1 MRFLRMLSNSAI
13 AGAVAA
19 AYLALLVLQ
28 LNPLLSLQAP
38 STWWL
43 VTTMLAGYGINL
55 AALFYA
61 IIVVRQLLTT
71 ESLSPGWF
79 SVQLLASLCAGA
91 STAAAV
97 LMWLNLRGFR
107 VTLDDEA
114 AQRMTFGA
122 LAMTAC
128 AAAFVLLAIVR
139 YSVGRRGA
147 PAGGLVAAML
157 LALSLALPLAARGT
171 GESPL
176 PPARRSTTTIPVVQP
191 GDGSRVWLIGI
202 DGASLDIISPAAAD
216 GRLPSF
222 GRLLDGGASLHLATL
237 RPTQPAPVWTAV
249 ATGKLPAK
257 NGVRSAATYTAAAGG
272 GSIDL
277 LPDFCLAH
285 ALVSAGLFAET
296 TQTSAAVRAAP
307 LWSILSR
314 AGVASTIVRWPL
326 TWPAQPLLGTLVSD
340 QYHRA
345 SDLSLALDEP
355 GLTFPTDL
363 VLALRARPQR
373 PVPVATPPA
382 PLVPGDDYPGGAPLA
397 LDRAYVSI
405 ADWLEDERP
414 GAFVALRL
422 QGLDTVSHYF
432 LRHALPRAFGDVS
445 EEERRQYGQ
454 VLDQYYRYVDGEIG
468 RVIDRMRPSDLL
480 LVVSPFGMQP
490 LSPAKRL
497 LEHSLGNAGLSGS
510 HERAPDGFLLAYG
523 AHVKPGR
530 LPRGSVVDV
539 APTILYFLDL
549 PVGRDMD
556 GFARADI
563 FSREFTAERPI
574 AFIPT
579 YER

>member
-1 MRFLRMLSNSAI
+1 MRYLRMLSNSVI
-13 AGAVAA
+13 AGAVGA
-19 AYLALLVLQ
+19 AYVALLVLH
-28 LNPLLSLQAP
+28 LNPSLPLGSVA
-38 STWWL
+38 TWWL
-43 VTTMLAGYGINL
+43 VAIVCGGYGIHL
-55 AALFYA
+55 AAMCYA
-61 IIVVRQLLTT
+61 VIVLRQVLST
-71 ESLSPGWF
+71 EALSPGWF
-79 SVQLLASLCAGA
+79 SVRLLASLCAGA
-91 STAAAV
+91 SIAASV

-107 VTLDDEA
+107 VTLDDDA
-114 AQRMTFGA
+114 ARRMTIGA
-122 LAMTAC
+122 SALTVC
-128 AAAFVLLAIVR
+128 AAGFVVLAIVR
-139 YSVGRRGA
+139 YSVGRRSG
-147 PAGGLVAAML
+147 PAGGFVFALMLAA
-157 LALSLALPLAARGT
+157 SVGLPLAARGA
-171 GESPL
+171 GRL
-176 PPARRSTTTIPVVQP
+176 QMLPARATIAGIPAAAFTERA
-191 GDGSRVWLIGI
+191 RVWLIAI

-237 RPTQPAPVWTAV
+237 RPTQPGPVWTAV

-272 GSIDL
+272 ASIDL
-277 LPDFCLAH
+277 LPDFCLAR

-296 TQTSAAVRAAP
+296 TQTSTAMRAQV

-314 AGVASTIVRWPL
+314 AGIASTVVRWPL
-326 TWPAQPLLGTLVSD
+326 TWPAQPLLGTIVSD

-345 SDLSLALDEP
+345 SDISLALDEP
-355 GLTFPTDL
+355 GLTYPTE
-363 VLALRARPQR
+363 LAREFYSRPE
-373 PVPVATPPA
+373 VPAVANPPSSPA
-382 PLVPGDDYPGGAPLA
+382 VPGDDYPGGAPLSV
-397 LDRAYVSI
+397 DRFYMAI
-405 ADWLEDERP
+405 ADRLEVTRP
-414 GAFVALRL
+414 SPFVAIRL

-454 VLDQYYRYVDGEIG
+454 VLEQYYRYVDGEIG
-468 RVIDRMRPSDLL
+468 RVIDRLGPSDLL

-497 LEHSLGNAGLSGS
+497 LEHSLGNASLSGS

-523 AHVKPGR
+523 AHVRPVR

-539 APTILYFLDL
+539 TPTVLYFLDL

-563 FSREFTAERPI
+563 FTREFTAERPI

-579 YER
+579 YEK

>member
-1 MRFLRMLSNSAI
+1 MRYLRMLSNSVI
-13 AGAVAA
+13 AGAVGA
-19 AYLALLVLQ
+19 AYVALLVLH
-28 LNPLLSLQAP
+28 LNPSLPLGSAA
-38 STWWL
+38 TWWL
-43 VTTMLAGYGINL
+43 VATVWGGYGVHL
-55 AALFYA
+55 AAIFYA
-61 IIVVRQLLTT
+61 VIVLRQVLST
-71 ESLSPGWF
+71 EALSPGWF
-79 SVQLLASLCAGA
+79 SVRLLASLCAGA
-91 STAAAV
+91 STAASV

-107 VTLDDEA
+107 VTLDDDA
-114 AQRMTFGA
+114 ARRMTIGA
-122 LAMTAC
+122 SALTVC
-128 AAAFVLLAIVR
+128 AAGFVVLGIVR
-139 YSVGRRGA
+139 YSVGRRSG
-147 PAGGLVAAML
+147 PAGGFVFSLMLAA
-157 LALSLALPLAARGT
+157 SVGLPLAARGGGRLQALPVRAT
-171 GESPL
+171 MPGIPAAAFTES
-176 PPARRSTTTIPVVQP
+176 A
-191 GDGSRVWLIGI
+191 RVWLIAI

-257 NGVRSAATYTAAAGG
+257 NGVRSAATYSAATGG
-272 GSIDL
+272 ASIDL
-277 LPDFCLAH
+277 LPDFCLAR
-285 ALVSAGLFAET
+285 ALVSAGLLAET
-296 TQTSAAVRAAP
+296 TQTSTAVRAQV

-314 AGVASTIVRWPL
+314 AGIASTVVRWPL

-345 SDLSLALDEP
+345 SDISLALDEP
-355 GLTFPTDL
+355 GLTYPTE
-363 VLALRARPQR
+363 LAREFHSQPEG
-373 PVPVATPPA
+373 PVVASTPSSPA
-382 PLVPGDDYPGGAPLA
+382 VPGDDYPGGAPLSM
-397 LDRAYVSI
+397 DRLYVAI
-405 ADWLEDERP
+405 ADRLEATMP
-414 GAFVALRL
+414 SPFVAIRL

-454 VLDQYYRYVDGEIG
+454 VLEQYYRYVDGEIG
-468 RVIDRMRPSDLL
+468 RVIDRLGPSDLL

-497 LEHSLGNAGLSGS
+497 LEHSLGNASLSGT

-523 AHVKPGR
+523 AHVRPVR

-539 APTILYFLDL
+539 TPTVLYFLDL

-563 FSREFTAERPI
+563 FTREFTAERPI

-579 YER
+579 YEK

>member
-1 MRFLRMLSNSAI
+1 MRYLRMLSNSAI

-28 LNPLLSLQAP
+28 LNPVPSLRAAA
-38 STWWL
+38 TWWL
-43 VTTMLAGYGINL
+43 AATILAGYGIHL
-55 AALFYA
+55 TALFYA
-61 IIVVRQLLTT
+61 IIVVRQLLAT
-71 ESLSPGWF
+71 ETLSPGWF

-107 VTLDDEA
+107 VTLDDDA
-114 AQRMTFGA
+114 AQRMTLGA
-122 LAMTAC
+122 SAMTAC
-128 AAAFVLLAIVR
+128 AVAFLLLAIVR
-139 YSVGRRGA
+139 YSVGRRSA
-147 PAGGLVAAML
+147 PAGGLAVATVA
-157 LALSLALPLAARGT
+157 ALSLALPLIARGS
-171 GESPL
+171 GEPPL
-176 PPARRSTTTIPVVQP
+176 PPAHRSAATIPIVDRGV
-191 GDGSRVWLIGI
+191 GSRVWLIGI

-257 NGVRSAATYTAAAGG
+257 NGVRSAATYRAAAGG

-277 LPDFCLAH
+277 LPDFCFAH

-307 LWSILSR
+307 LWAILSR
-314 AGVASTIVRWPL
+314 AGVSTAIVRWPL
-326 TWPAQPLLGTLVSD
+326 TWPAQPVVGALVSD
-340 QYHRA
+340 EFHRA
-345 SDLSLALDEP
+345 ADLSLPFEESRV
-355 GLTFPTDL
+355 TFPPDL
-363 VLALRARPQR
+363 ELALRARPR
-373 PVPVATPPA
+373 SEVVAATSA
-382 PLVPGDDYPGGAPLA
+382 ASTVPGDDYPGGAPLA
-397 LDRAYVSI
+397 LDRVYVSV

-422 QGLDTVSHYF
+422 QGLDIVSHYF

-445 EEERRQYGQ
+445 EAERQQYGQ
-454 VLDQYYRYVDGEIG
+454 VLEQYYRYVDGEIG
-468 RVIDRMRPSDLL
+468 RVIDRLRPSDLL

-497 LEHSLGNAGLSGS
+497 LEHSLGNASLSGS

-523 AHVKPGR
+523 AHVKRGR
-530 LPRGSVVDV
+530 LNRGSVVDV
-539 APTILYFLDL
+539 APTVLYFLDL

-574 AFIPT
+574 AYIPS

>member
-1 MRFLRMLSNSAI
+1 MRYLRMLSNSAI

-28 LNPLLSLQAP
+28 LNPLLPLREP

-43 VTTMLAGYGINL
+43 AATILGGYGVNL
-55 AALFYA
+55 TVVFYA
-61 IIVVRQLLTT
+61 IIVIRQLLAA

-79 SVQLLASLCAGA
+79 SVQLLAWLCAGA

-107 VTLDDEA
+107 VTLDDDA
-114 AQRMTFGA
+114 AQRMTLGA
-122 LAMTAC
+122 SAMTAC

-147 PAGGLVAAML
+147 PAGGLVTATL
-157 LALSLALPLAARGT
+157 LVLSLALPLAARGA
-171 GESPL
+171 GEAPQ
-176 PPARRSTTTIPVVQP
+176 PPIRRSTAVIPVIESEP
-191 GDGSRVWLIGI
+191 ASRVWLVGI
-202 DGASLDIISPAAAD
+202 DGASLEIISPAAAD

-257 NGVRSAATYTAAAGG
+257 NGVRSAATYTAIGG
-272 GSIDL
+272 GTIDL

-296 TQTSAAVRAAP
+296 TQTSAAVRTAP

-314 AGVASTIVRWPL
+314 AGVPSTIVRWPL
-326 TWPAQPLLGTLVSD
+326 TWPAQPLYGSLVSD
-340 QYHRA
+340 QFHRA
-345 SDLSLALDEP
+345 SDLSLAMDDP
-355 GLTFPTDL
+355 RLTFPADL
-363 VLALRARPQR
+363 AEALRVRPQR
-373 PVPVATPPA
+373 PLPA
-382 PLVPGDDYPGGAPLA
+382 AAPAAPTVPGDDYPGGAPLA
-397 LDRAYVSI
+397 LDRTYVSI
-405 ADWLEDERP
+405 ADWLESERP
-414 GAFVALRL
+414 SAFVALRL
-422 QGLDTVSHYF
+422 QGLDVVSHYF

-454 VLDQYYRYVDGEIG
+454 VLDQYYRYVDSEIG

-497 LEHSLGNAGLSGS
+497 LEHSLGNASLSGS
-510 HERAPDGFLLAYG
+510 HERAPDGFMLAYG
-523 AHVKPGR
+523 ANVKRGR
-530 LPRGSVVDV
+530 LPRGSVVDI

-556 GFARADI
+556 GFARADV
-563 FSREFTAERPI
+563 FTREFTAERPI
-574 AFIPT
+574 AYIPT

>member
-1 MRFLRMLSNSAI
+1 MRFLRMFSNSAI

-19 AYLALLVLQ
+19 AYVAVLVLQ
-28 LNPLLSLQAP
+28 LNPVPSLWAP

-43 VTTMLAGYGINL
+43 AATILAGYGIHL
-55 AALFYA
+55 TALFYA
-61 IIVVRQLLTT
+61 IIVVRQLLAT
-71 ESLSPGWF
+71 ETLSPGWF
-79 SVQLLASLCAGA
+79 SVQVLAWFCAGA
-91 STAAAV
+91 STASAI

-107 VTLDDEA
+107 VTLDDDA
-114 AQRMTFGA
+114 AQRMTLGA
-122 LAMTAC
+122 SAMTAC
-128 AAAFVLLAIVR
+128 AVAFLLLAIVR
-139 YSVGRRGA
+139 YSVGRRVA
-147 PAGGLVAAML
+147 PAGGLAVATVVV
-157 LALSLALPLAARGT
+157 LSLALPLAARGF
-171 GESPL
+171 GQPA
-176 PPARRSTTTIPVVQP
+176 PPPVRRSVTAIPIVDP
-191 GDGSRVWLIGI
+191 REDSRVWLVGI

-272 GSIDL
+272 GAIDL
-277 LPDFCLAH
+277 LPDFCFAH

-307 LWSILSR
+307 LWSILGR
-314 AGVASTIVRWPL
+314 AGVSSTVVRWPL
-326 TWPAQPLLGTLVSD
+326 TWPAQPIVGALVSD
-340 QYHRA
+340 EYHRA
-345 SDLSLALDEP
+345 ANLSLALDDP
-355 GLTFPTDL
+355 RVTFPADL
-363 VLALRARPQR
+363 DVDLRARPR
-373 PVPVATPPA
+373 REIVAANASVPVA
-382 PLVPGDDYPGGAPLA
+382 PGDDYPGAVPLA
-397 LDRAYVSI
+397 LDRAYASI
-405 ADWLEDERP
+405 ADWLEHERP
-414 GAFVALRL
+414 SVFVALRL

-445 EEERRQYGQ
+445 EAERRQYGQ
-454 VLDQYYRYVDGEIG
+454 VLEQYYRYVDGEIG
-468 RVIDRMRPSDLL
+468 RVIDQMRPSDLL
-480 LVVSPFGMQP
+480 LVVAPFGMQP

-497 LEHSLGNAGLSGS
+497 LEHSLGNSSLSGS

-523 AHVKPGR
+523 AHVKRGR

-539 APTILYFLDL
+539 APTVLYFLDL

-574 AFIPT
+574 AYVPT

>member
-1 MRFLRMLSNSAI
+1 MRYLRMLANSVI

-28 LNPLLSLQAP
+28 LNPLLSLRAS

-43 VTTMLAGYGINL
+43 AATILAGYGIHL
-55 AALFYA
+55 AAISYA
-61 IIVVRQLLTT
+61 IIVCRQLLTT
-71 ESLSPGWF
+71 ESLSPGWI

-107 VTLDDEA
+107 VALDDDA
-114 AQRMTFGA
+114 ARRMTLGA
-122 LAMTAC
+122 SAMTAC
-128 AAAFVLLAIVR
+128 AVAFVLLAIVR
-139 YSVGRRGA
+139 YSVGRRGSSV
-147 PAGGLVAAML
+147 GGLAAATL
-157 LALSLALPLAARGT
+157 LALSLVLPLAARGMA
-171 GESPL
+171 EPPL
-176 PPARRSTTTIPVVQP
+176 PTAHRSTTPVPVVEP
-191 GDGSRVWLIGI
+191 GVGSRVWLIGI

-257 NGVRSAATYTAAAGG
+257 NGIRSAATYTATAGG
-272 GSIDL
+272 ASIDL
-277 LPDFCLAH
+277 LPDFCLAR
-285 ALVSAGLFAET
+285 ALVSAGLFTET
-296 TQTSAAVRAAP
+296 TQTAVAVRAAP
-307 LWSILSR
+307 VWSILSR
-314 AGVASTIVRWPL
+314 AGVSSTIVRWPL

-345 SDLSLALDEP
+345 SDLSLAFDEP
-355 GLTFPTDL
+355 GLTFPTE
-363 VLALRARPQR
+363 LALQLHARPLR
-373 PVPVATPPA
+373 PVLTSTPA
-382 PLVPGDDYPGGAPLA
+382 PPSVPGDDYPGGAPLA
-397 LDRAYVSI
+397 LDRAYASI
-405 ADWLEDERP
+405 ADWLETERP
-414 GAFVALRL
+414 STFLALRL
-422 QGLDTVSHYF
+422 QGLDMVSHYF
-432 LRHALPRAFGDVS
+432 LRQALPRAFGDVS
-445 EEERRQYGQ
+445 EDERRQYGQ

-497 LEHSLGNAGLSGS
+497 LEHSLGNASLSGS

-523 AHVKPGR
+523 AHVKRGR

-549 PVGRDMD
+549 PVARDMD

-563 FSREFTAERPI
+563 FSRDFTAERPI

>member
-1 MRFLRMLSNSAI
+1 MLSNSAI

-19 AYLALLVLQ
+19 AYIALLVLQ
-28 LNPLLSLQAP
+28 LNPFLSLREP

-43 VTTMLAGYGINL
+43 AATILVGYGVNL
-55 AALFYA
+55 AVLVYA
-61 IIVVRQLLTT
+61 GIVVRQLLST

-79 SVQLLASLCAGA
+79 SVHLLAWLCAGA
-91 STAAAV
+91 ATAAAV

-107 VTLDDEA
+107 VTLDEEA
-114 AQRMTFGA
+114 AQRMTLGA
-122 LAMTAC
+122 SAMTAC
-128 AAAFVLLAIVR
+128 ATAFVVLAIVR

-147 PAGGLVAAML
+147 SAGGLVTAAL
-157 LALSLALPLAARGT
+157 LLLSLALPLAARGA
-171 GESPL
+171 GE
-176 PPARRSTTTIPVVQP
+176 PPRPPVRRSTAVIPVMEP
-191 GDGSRVWLIGI
+191 ESASRVWLIGI

-257 NGVRSAATYTAAAGG
+257 NGVRSAATYNAYGG
-272 GSIDL
+272 GTIDL
-277 LPDFCLAH
+277 LPDFCFAH
-285 ALVSAGLFAET
+285 ALVSAGLLTET

-307 LWSILSR
+307 IWSLLSR
-314 AGVASTIVRWPL
+314 AGVSSTIVRWPL
-326 TWPAQPLLGTLVSD
+326 TWPAQPLFGSLVSD
-340 QYHRA
+340 QFHRA
-345 SDLSLALDEP
+345 ADLSLALDDP
-355 GLTFPTDL
+355 GVTFPADL
-363 VLALRARPQR
+363 VEELRERPQR
-373 PVPVATPPA
+373 QVQVAAPATPT
-382 PLVPGDDYPGGAPLA
+382 VPGDDYPGGAPLA
-397 LDRAYVSI
+397 LDRTYVSI
-405 ADWLEDERP
+405 ADWLQSERP
-414 GAFVALRL
+414 SAFVALRL
-422 QGLDTVSHYF
+422 QGLDVVSHYF

-454 VLDQYYRYVDGEIG
+454 VLDQYYRYVDSEIG
-468 RVIDRMRPSDLL
+468 RVIDRMRPTDLL

-497 LEHSLGNAGLSGS
+497 LEHSLGNASLSGS

-523 AHVKPGR
+523 ANVKRGR
-530 LPRGSVVDV
+530 LPRGSVVDI

-563 FSREFTAERPI
+563 FTREFTAERPI
-574 AFIPT
+574 AYIPT

>member
-1 MRFLRMLSNSAI
+1 MRYLRMLSNSII

-28 LNPLLSLQAP
+28 LNPHLSLRAT

-43 VTTMLAGYGINL
+43 AATILAGYGIHL
-55 AALFYA
+55 AAIFYA
-61 IIVVRQLLTT
+61 IIVFRQLLTT

-91 STAAAV
+91 SMAAAV

-107 VTLDDEA
+107 VALDDEA
-114 AQRMTFGA
+114 AQRMTIGA
-122 LAMTAC
+122 SAMTAC
-128 AAAFVLLAIVR
+128 AVAFVLLAIVR

-147 PAGGLVAAML
+147 STGGLVAATL
-157 LALSLALPLAARGT
+157 VALSLGLPLAARGV
-171 GESPL
+171 GEPPL
-176 PPARRSTTTIPVVQP
+176 PAARRSTTPIPVVEP
-191 GDGSRVWLIGI
+191 SPGSRVWLIGI

-257 NGVRSAATYTAAAGG
+257 NGIRSAAMYTATAGG

-277 LPDFCLAH
+277 LPDFCLAR
-285 ALVSAGLFAET
+285 AMVSAGLFAET
-296 TQTSAAVRAAP
+296 TQTAVAVRAAP
-307 LWSILSR
+307 VWSVLSR
-314 AGVASTIVRWPL
+314 AGVSSTIVRWPL

-345 SDLSLALDEP
+345 SDVSLALDEP
-355 GLTFPTDL
+355 GLTFPTEL
-363 VLALRARPQR
+363 VLQLRARPQR
-373 PVPVATPPA
+373 PVLTGPPA
-382 PLVPGDDYPGGAPLA
+382 PPSVPGDDYPAGAPLA
-397 LDRAYVSI
+397 LDRAYASI
-405 ADWLEDERP
+405 ADWLASERP
-414 GAFVALRL
+414 STFFALRL

-497 LEHSLGNAGLSGS
+497 LEHSLGNASLSGS

-523 AHVKPGR
+523 AHVNRGR

-539 APTILYFLDL
+539 TPTILYFLDL

>member
-1 MRFLRMLSNSAI
+1 MRFLRMLSNSVI

-28 LNPLLSLQAP
+28 LNPLLPLESP

-43 VTTMLAGYGINL
+43 AATIVGGYGVHL
-55 AALFYA
+55 AAVFYV

-91 STAAAV
+91 STGAAV

-107 VTLDDEA
+107 VALDDQA
-114 AQRMTFGA
+114 AQRMTLGA
-122 LAMTAC
+122 SAMTAC
-128 AAAFVLLAIVR
+128 AVAFVLLAIVR
-139 YSVGRRGA
+139 YSVGRRSGS
-147 PAGGLVAAML
+147 AGGLAAATL
-157 LALSLALPLAARGT
+157 LVLSLGLPLAARGA
-171 GESPL
+171 GEAAL
-176 PPARRSTTTIPVVQP
+176 PPARRLAIATEAVEPIE
-191 GDGSRVWLIGI
+191 GSRVWLIGI

-222 GRLLDGGASLHLATL
+222 GRLLDGGASMHLATL

-285 ALVSAGLFAET
+285 ALISAGLFAEK

-314 AGVASTIVRWPL
+314 VGISSTVVRWPL
-326 TWPAQPLLGTLVSD
+326 TWPALPLVGTLVSD

-345 SDLSLALDEP
+345 SDVSLALDEP
-355 GLTFPTDL
+355 GLTFPTE
-363 VLALRARPQR
+363 LAMTLRARPQR
-373 PVPVATPPA
+373 SMLAHAAPA
-382 PLVPGDDYPGGAPLA
+382 PGVPGDDYPGGAPLA
-397 LDRAYVSI
+397 LDRAYVAI
-405 ADWLEDERP
+405 ADWLEIERP

-422 QGLDTVSHYF
+422 QGLDVVSHYF

-454 VLDQYYRYVDGEIG
+454 VLDQYYRYVDDEIG
-468 RVIDRMRPSDLL
+468 RVINRMRPSDLL

-497 LEHSLGNAGLSGS
+497 LEHSLGNASLSGS

-523 AHVKPGR
+523 ANVKRGR

-574 AFIPT
+574 AYIPT